1 MTLTFGTILHNHWMH
16 SQRMVKQ
23 RHNARVIKILKLRIV
38 SRHSESSISPASRI
52 LLLNFFSFK
61 FFQWQVCIICKRWSR
76 WRLRIGG
83 NEVKVRIRKTS
94 RVSRWPVLLP
104 ILPTHP
110 PAHRPLGPTDV
121 CSKSIDINGF
131 WSGAKAAKVS
141 TSSWES
147 QVETVFHEGVV
158 KRKTRRCLSRW
169 PNSGKNWHLEL
180 IQQIIFARRPVVR
193 CISKCPLWD
202 LWTRGQ
208 AYVSLPDGLQGVV
221 MGQSEPFTFSLIP
234 SSRPQ
239 RPSWSFSGLTWF
251 ANADSFKA
259 RYDLARAS
267 QKLWLIK
274 LGKSSTVTAFQ
285 I

>member
-1 MTLTFGTILHNHWMH
+1 MTLTFGTIHDNHWMH
-16 SQRMVKQ
+16 SQLLVKQ
-23 RHNARVIKILKLRIV
+23 RHNAWVIKILKLTIV
-38 SRHSESSISPASRI
+38 SRHSESSISLVSRI

-61 FFQWQVCIICKRWSR
+61 FFQSQVCIICKRWSR

-83 NEVKVRIRKTS
+83 NEVKVKIRKTS

-141 TSSWES
+141 NSSWEF

-180 IQQIIFARRPVVR
+180 IQQIIFAGRPVVR

-202 LWTRGQ
+202 LWARGRHTYRCLMGFKEWLWVNQSLLRSRWSRVPAQ
-208 AYVSLPDGLQGVV
+208 A
-221 MGQSEPFTFSLIP
+221 FLI
-234 SSRPQ
+234 
-239 RPSWSFSGLTWF
+239 F
-251 ANADSFKA
+251 
-259 RYDLARAS
+259 
-267 QKLWLIK
+267 
-274 LGKSSTVTAFQ
+274 LGINLVRKCRLF
-285 I
+285 